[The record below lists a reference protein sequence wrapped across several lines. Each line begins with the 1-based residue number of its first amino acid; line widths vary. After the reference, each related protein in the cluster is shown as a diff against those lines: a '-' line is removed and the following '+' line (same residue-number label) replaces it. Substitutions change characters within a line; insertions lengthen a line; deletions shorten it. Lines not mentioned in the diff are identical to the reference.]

1 MTGEALCAMQR
12 EGAQICG
19 SALPS
24 QRPLLLCLPLSP
36 EAGLPDASTVAF
48 GLLLGNEFPEAVC
61 LPASSRIPCHSLHQS
76 VSLSREE
83 PPGANTCL
91 LLFPLAP
98 TFSLLSV
105 HLEHLPAILRTPRT
119 PSPGSRKRQRRG
131 KAVLKVRL

>member
-24 QRPLLLCLPLSP
+24 QRPLLLCLPPSP
-36 EAGLPDASTVAF
+36 KAGLPDASTVAF

-91 LLFPLAP
+91 LLLSSGPHLQPAQCTSGAP
-98 TFSLLSV
+98 ASHSEDPKDSFT
-105 HLEHLPAILRTPRT
+105 
-119 PSPGSRKRQRRG
+119 RKQ
-131 KAVLKVRL
+131 KEAA